1 MYAYIARRLITTLPV
16 MLLVALIV
24 FFMLRLAPGDPAAL
38 VAGDEATTE
47 QLELIRQSMGLDKPI
62 YIQFMIWLGNLV
74 RGDLGVSFLSGTSVY
89 DMIKGRISPT
99 LIICAATISVSI
111 LVAVPLGIIAAW
123 RQGGWTDR
131 GVMAFSV
138 LGFSV
143 PNFII
148 GYVLIYFVSLKLGW
162 LPVQGYK
169 PPSAGLVPFLKS
181 ITLPVLVLSTVYVAL
196 IARITR
202 SSVIEVMGEDFIRTA
217 RAKGLREHLV
227 FLRHGLRNAAIPI
240 ITIIGIGV
248 AALIGGVVVT
258 ESVFNLPGLGRLVV
272 EAVLARDFPVVQGLI
287 LLFSF
292 TYIIIN
298 LVVDILYTVFDP
310 RIRY

>member
-16 MLLVALIV
+16 MLMVAFFV
-24 FFMLRLAPGDPAAL
+24 FVMLRLAPGDPAAL
-38 VAGDEATTE
+38 IAGDEASME
-47 QLELIRQSMGLDKPI
+47 QLEQIRRNMGLDQPI
-62 YIQFMIWLGNLV
+62 FTQFLTWLGNFM
-74 RGDLGVSFLSGTSVY
+74 RGDLGVSFLSGTPVF

-99 LIICAATISVSI
+99 LIICAATIILSI

-123 RQGGWTDR
+123 RQGRLLDR
-131 GVMAFSV
+131 AVMAFSV
-138 LGFSV
+138 VGFSV
-143 PNFII
+143 PNFLV

-169 PPSAGLVPFLKS
+169 PPSAGLVPFIKS
-181 ITLPVLVLSTVYVAL
+181 ITLPVMVLSTVYVAL

-217 RAKGLREHLV
+217 RSKGLRERLV
-227 FLRHGLRNAAIPI
+227 FTRHGLRNAAVPI

-292 TYIIIN
+292 TYIIVN
-298 LVVDILYTVFDP
+298 LIVDILYTFFDP
-310 RIRY
+310 RISY